1 VCVRFLKKNNKIE
14 FVVWG
19 DNDDQKAKREGSL
32 ISKGIFLSLFV
43 SVVNYFQKIPNL
55 VSLFLM

>member
-32 ISKGIFLSLFV
+32 ISKESDRGERERGW
-43 SVVNYFQKIPNL
+43 
-55 VSLFLM
+55 